1 MVGEVGVAAAVI
13 CLAAVVGKGYGL
25 LAAPVFFRRA
35 EVARLMLR
43 GGQHV
48 GDLPGIGDVV
58 VQAGLDDQVDG
69 LLAGDPE
76 PGGVLAVAVAH
87 RKSLSLNRRILRR
100 EVALLVAGAVG
111 APRDLARRRSPDLE
125 DLLAAQAR
133 AAAVPTGTLVA
144 ADPGQGEAVGG
155 LC

>member
-1 MVGEVGVAAAVI
+1 
-13 CLAAVVGKGYGL
+13 
-25 LAAPVFFRRA
+25 
-35 EVARLMLR
+35 MLR

-87 RKSLSLNRRILRR
+87 LKSFSLNRRVLRR
-100 EVALLVAGAVG
+100 EVALLVAGAVVV
-111 APRDLARRRSPDLE
+111 ARDLDRRRSPDFRSEEHTSELQS
-125 DLLAAQAR
+125 LMR
-133 AAAVPTGTLVA
+133 ISYAVFCLKKKHNKTIRQYVKK
-144 ADPGQGEAVGG
+144 
-155 LC
+155 

>member
-1 MVGEVGVAAAVI
+1 MAYVLCICDWCSDVCSSDREVGVDSAVI
-13 CLAAVVGKGYGL
+13 CLAAVGGEGYGL

-35 EVARLMLR
+35 EVSRLMLR

-76 PGGVLAVAVAH
+76 PGGVLAV
-87 RKSLSLNRRILRR
+87 
-100 EVALLVAGAVG
+100 
-111 APRDLARRRSPDLE
+111 
-125 DLLAAQAR
+125 
-133 AAAVPTGTLVA
+133 
-144 ADPGQGEAVGG
+144 
-155 LC
+155 